1 MYLIIEQCPPDRHLL
16 LRTQQQVILS
26 PNNDTILDNDVSS
39 DDDTSFE
46 GFDSEP
52 LSGEGTNDAEP
63 ESSPTDGRKR
73 KLQQVSTIQ
82 ARIKVVKWMVEDERE
97 NGKPR
102 LFTRV
107 HKEFPG
113 DFRGTQNANFMK
125 AARYLCPT
133 LICI

>member
-1 MYLIIEQCPPDRHLL
+1 MSSGSPLIAAFARA
-16 LRTQQQVILS
+16 QQQVISS

-46 GFDSEP
+46 GFDPEP

-82 ARIKVVKWMVEDERE
+82 ARIKVVKWMVEDEKE
-97 NGKPR
+97 NGKRR

-107 HKEFPG
+107 LKEFPG